1 MAEAGSLQETIKRI
15 KQMEVYLDEVLEA
28 IKNSDESLDL
38 QILDTEK
45 KEKLQMLIQYY
56 ESGQW
61 LQDYECDERG
71 ELPSDL
77 KRGILSQ
84 DLLYNLLC
92 EIQEK

>member
-28 IKNSDESLDL
+28 IENSDESLDL

-45 KEKLQMLIQYY
+45 KEKLQMLILYY